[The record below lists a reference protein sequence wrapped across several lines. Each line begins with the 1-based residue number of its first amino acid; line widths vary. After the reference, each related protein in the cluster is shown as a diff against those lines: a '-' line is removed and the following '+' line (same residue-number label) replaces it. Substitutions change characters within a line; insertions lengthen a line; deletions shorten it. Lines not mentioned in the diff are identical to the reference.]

1 MEPLEV
7 RLAIAGLVVA
17 VLAIGILIFLA
28 IGVVQDLWGVR
39 GENARVHRARESRKR
54 AERRADSEAR
64 LTSERL
70 GNADALAD
78 EITDMR
84 QRVGAE
90 DRIGQRGRERDRLA
104 EQLARGTP
112 ATGAGGGPPAAPA
125 RPPGI

>member
-1 MEPLEV
+1 MELLGV
-7 RLAIAGLVVA
+7 KLATAILVVA
-17 VLAIGILIFLA
+17 GLAFLVIVVAWVLWKA
-28 IGVVQDLWGVR
+28 R
-39 GENARVHRARESRKR
+39 GENAQVHRARESRKR

-90 DRIGQRGRERDRLA
+90 DRIEQRGRERDRLA
-104 EQLARGTP
+104 EQLAHGAP
-112 ATGAGGGPPAAPA
+112 ATGAAGGSLPP
-125 RPPGI
+125 PPPPPP